1 MHLGLAKTR
10 ASVWISI
17 SMWTFKPPF
26 YFLSPLGFGST
37 FLITS
42 EKNYGGGIEGVK
54 LVKTDL
60 FFPADPLN
68 FLIYLYP

>member
-1 MHLGLAKTR
+1 MC
-10 ASVWISI
+10 
-17 SMWTFKPPF
+17 TFKPPF
-26 YFLSPLGFGST
+26 FFPSPLGFGST

>member
-1 MHLGLAKTR
+1 I
-10 ASVWISI
+10 SVN
-17 SMWTFKPPF
+17 MCTFKPPF
-26 YFLSPLGFGST
+26 FFPSPLGFGST